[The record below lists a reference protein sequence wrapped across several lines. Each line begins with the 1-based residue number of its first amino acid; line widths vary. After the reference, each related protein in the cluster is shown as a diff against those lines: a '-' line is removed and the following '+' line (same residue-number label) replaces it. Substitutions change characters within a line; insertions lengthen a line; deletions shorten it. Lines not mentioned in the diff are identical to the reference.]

1 MIIITNLA
9 SQELAP
15 GQSLAFDTEILH
27 TGCAECHRIGSGAV
41 TLRQQQAIYEA
52 HFSANVGTAA
62 AAGVS
67 QLAIAVNGSPLIET
81 TMISTTG
88 TAASLNNVSK
98 DTALRTC
105 CCGPETITVVNTGET
120 TVTVENPSL
129 FIKRIA

>member
-1 MIIITNLA
+1 MIIITNIA

-15 GQSLAFDTEILH
+15 GQSLTFDTEILH
-27 TGCAECHRIGSGAV
+27 TGCAEFHRIGSEAV
-41 TLRQQQAIYEA
+41 KLRQQQAIYEVC
-52 HFSANVGTAA
+52 FSANVGTA

-81 TMISTTG
+81 AMISTTG

-105 CCGPETITVVNTGET
+105 CGGPEAITVVNTGDT
-120 TVTVENPSL
+120 TVKVENPSL